1 MRKFFMDIKVCGMSE
16 QYLRV
21 ILGVG
26 EQVIGEPDVMVAAT
40 KKIDVIGTFA
50 EDNENTENIFIGRE
64 ANSELILAPSIP
76 GNVYVVKCEQDTT
89 YTILKHSLFAR
100 TKNIDVKKKYNTY
113 GHFEYI
119 LASGQGFLCFSA
131 FGEAY
136 EIKLDGQQSFVFDD
150 SHILGWENSLEV
162 ESVKVDIDQKTSI
175 TDDKS
180 LEVNFEH
187 GNLSGED
194 LVLKFSGKG
203 KVYFCTRNKDV
214 YLKELV
220 NSKGK

>member
-1 MRKFFMDIKVCGMSE
+1 MDIKVCGMSE

-21 ILGVG
+21 ILGIG
-26 EQVIGEPDVMVAAT
+26 EQIIGEPDVMIAAT
-40 KKIDVIGTFA
+40 KKIDVIGKFTD
-50 EDNENTENIFIGRE
+50 DNESTENIFIGRE

-76 GNVYVVKCEQDTT
+76 GNVYVVKCDQDTT

-100 TKNIDVKKKYNTY
+100 TKNIGVKKKFNMY
-113 GHFEYI
+113 GNFEYI

-162 ESVKVDIDQKTSI
+162 EPVKVNIDQKTSI
-175 TDDKS
+175 IDDKN
-180 LEVNFEH
+180 LELNFEH

-220 NSKGK
+220 NVKGK